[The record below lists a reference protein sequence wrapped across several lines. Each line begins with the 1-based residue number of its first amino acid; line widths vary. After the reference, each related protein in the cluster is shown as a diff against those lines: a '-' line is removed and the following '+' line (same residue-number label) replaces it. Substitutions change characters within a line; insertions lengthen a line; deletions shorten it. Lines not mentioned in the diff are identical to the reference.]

1 MRTKALPLLLVS
13 ALLMGASAA
22 RAAQA
27 PAFMLVGLDGKTFF
41 DPAGGRNGPNG
52 ADAIAFID
60 VRDEAHPQVATTM
73 LLDNSVYG
81 PPTNLQIT
89 PDGRLGLVASSVTMR
104 QEGAKEGEPKEG
116 EAKVGGN
123 PDRPWYAQ
131 PDDRLHVLDLT
142 TDPPQLVE
150 TITVGRQPSGLAI
163 NGAGDLALV
172 ANREGKSV
180 TVLSIAGT
188 KVTPIGTVDV
198 GDEAAS
204 VAISPNGQRA
214 FVAKNKAGTI
224 GVLKIEGTTVT
235 YDPAQDMPVGAGVY
249 GIEVTP
255 DARLALTANTG
266 ATPSD
271 GNADSVSVIDA
282 NLGTPK
288 VVDWLGVG
296 DTPESID
303 IAPDGRHAALAV
315 VRGSA
320 APQSSPNYGPKG
332 LAVLLSIDS
341 DGSVHV
347 TGAAEAGAVPQGV
360 AFSPSG
366 RFVYVGNYVDRN
378 LQVFRVEGDALVATG
393 IKLQLPGQPASLRG
407 RARG

>member
-1 MRTKALPLLLVS
+1 MRTKVLPLLVS
-13 ALLMGASAA
+13 ALLMGASPL

-27 PAFMLVGLDGKTFF
+27 PSLMLVGLDGKTFF
-41 DPAGGRNGPNG
+41 DPAGDRNGPNG
-52 ADAIAFID
+52 ADAVAFVD
-60 VRDEAHPQVATTM
+60 VRDEAHPQVVTTM

-89 PDGRLGLVASSVTMR
+89 PDGRLGLVASSVRMR
-104 QEGAKEGEPKEG
+104 QEEPKEEPKEG
-116 EAKVGGN
+116 EAKPGEG

-172 ANREGKSV
+172 ANREGRSV
-180 TVLSIAGT
+180 TVLSITGT

-198 GDEAAS
+198 GDEAAA
-204 VAISPNGQRA
+204 VAISPNGQRG
-214 FVAKNKAGTI
+214 FVAKNKAGKI
-224 GVLKIEGTTVT
+224 GVLKIEGTSVT

-296 DTPESID
+296 DTPESLD

-320 APQSSPNYGPKG
+320 APQSSPNFGPKG
-332 LAVLLSIDS
+332 LAVLLTIDA

-366 RFVYVGNYVDRN
+366 RFVYVGNYVDRT